1 VFASLLPHSTCTS
14 TFPYTTLFRSDVSG
28 SSSSPWTLCGPGT
41 SHFSHEKFG
50 VSRVADTTTR
60 VFSAKKDGQA
70 LFFPGLVPSRY
81 SIISEYIANDPYAR
95 HRFTELSEILGYSLV
110 EAYREA
116 DIYDWEVYEL
126 GHSAVCLALA
136 DFAVEKLG
144 VEPTVVV
151 GQSFGSFVGALFSG
165 VLSTE

>member
-1 VFASLLPHSTCTS
+1 PEPPTSLSPW
-14 TFPYTTLFRSDVSG
+14 DVSG

-41 SHFSHEKFG
+41 SHFSRERVG
-50 VSRVADTTTR
+50 VSREADTTTQ
-60 VFSAKKDGQA
+60 VFSAKKDGLA
-70 LFFPGLVPSRY
+70 LFFPELVHSRY
-81 SIISEYIANDPYAR
+81 STISEYIANDPYAR

-110 EAYREA
+110 EEYREA

-126 GHSAVCLALA
+126 GNSAVCLALA
-136 DFAVEKLG
+136 EFAVEKLS

-165 VLSTE
+165 VLDR

>member
-1 VFASLLPHSTCTS
+1 
-14 TFPYTTLFRSDVSG
+14 LFRALGVAARRLCPSLFFFCTAPVTTDIYTLSLHDALPLSPWDVSG

-126 GHSAVCLALA
+126 GHSAV
-136 DFAVEKLG
+136 
-144 VEPTVVV
+144 
-151 GQSFGSFVGALFSG
+151 
-165 VLSTE
+165 